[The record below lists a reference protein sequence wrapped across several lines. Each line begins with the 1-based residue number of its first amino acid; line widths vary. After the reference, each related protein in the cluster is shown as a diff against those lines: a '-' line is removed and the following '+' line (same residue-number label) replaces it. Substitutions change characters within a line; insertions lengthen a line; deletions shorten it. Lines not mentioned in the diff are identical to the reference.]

1 MLKRIPANR
10 LVPGMHLHKLCGKW
24 LEHPF
29 WRTNFRLDDAGD
41 IRLVVESGV
50 REVWIDTA
58 RGLDVAGDTPDT
70 PPASDAPA
78 SPLPVGAAVARPAPV
93 PTTID
98 VEYGQAKALCKKAA
112 SAVKSL
118 HTEARL
124 GNALDV
130 ENCLP
135 LVDEISDSLLR
146 NAQALISVSRLK
158 LRDEYTYMHS
168 VAVCALMVALGRRL
182 GLDPDLVREAGLA
195 GLLHDM
201 GKARMPLDILNKPG
215 QLTDDEFA
223 VIRSHPEQGHAL
235 LVESGIVV
243 PGVLDVCLHHHEK
256 IDGRGYPHR
265 LKHAEISL
273 LARMGAVCDV
283 YDAITSNRPYKSG
296 WEPGLSLHRMAQW
309 QGHFDPFVFQSFV
322 KTVGIYQTGSLVRLH
337 SGRLAVV
344 TEQNP
349 ARLTAP
355 QVRVFYS
362 IRSQMQLV
370 PETIDLA
377 ASGCRD
383 KISGG
388 ESPEAWGFTD
398 LESLWSGTSAAT

>member
-201 GKARMPLDILNKPG
+201 GKARMPLDVLNKPG

-322 KTVGIYQTGSLVRLH
+322 KTVGIYPTGSLVRLH

-398 LESLWSGTSAAT
+398 LKSLWSGTSAAT